1 MRVRLFCFLVVLA
14 AVTCRNVLA
23 STDEFQD
30 ALAKAAR
37 TSTLTVPGAKPF
49 HLKLSAAD
57 TRSNSSDSR
66 RNSRC
71 GGQHPINGA
80 AN

>member
-37 TSTLTVPGAKPF
+37 T
-49 HLKLSAAD
+49 
-57 TRSNSSDSR
+57 TR
-66 RNSRC
+66 
-71 GGQHPINGA
+71 I
-80 AN
+80 